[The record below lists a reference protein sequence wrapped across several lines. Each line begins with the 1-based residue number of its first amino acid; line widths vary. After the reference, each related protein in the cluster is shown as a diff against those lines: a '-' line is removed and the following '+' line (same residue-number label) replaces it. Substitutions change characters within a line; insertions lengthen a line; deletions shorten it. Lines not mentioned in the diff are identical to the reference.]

1 MKKVLYLAWLIT
13 TLFPDPTFAEK
24 STAPSFH
31 LKLVRVLE
39 LAKPSGNIDQLI
51 PLSDGGFLTRDSTYN
66 PLQSQVV
73 EVYGPSG
80 TLIRKIGSY
89 GQEPGHYYALKEIAF
104 SYQHNVVWI
113 VDMLGR
119 ISRFSLS
126 GKFLD
131 SVLIQ
136 KPGFH
141 PYGIALDEEQG
152 RYYLTGCVALKFY
165 LSDGCRMVH
174 EYEIATDKY
183 VRSLAENDPDA
194 VKRQYFSIEDYQLTA
209 ASSGLYAIDAPM
221 RKFWKIVP
229 NRGVEA
235 FPILGKQLGGDI
247 PELDPRK
254 PAAEIA
260 RGQYLFENVFA
271 DDHVVILSAGVKGG
285 NKYLLE
291 VFTANGKPIAQ
302 DVDAPG
308 RLIGK
313 SKHRTLWFGER
324 RGDKF
329 RLAEYSY

>member
-1 MKKVLYLAWLIT
+1 MKKILYLAWLVA
-13 TLFPDPTFAEK
+13 TFSSGTMVAQK
-24 STAPSFH
+24 NTAPSFH

-51 PLSDGGFLTRDSTYN
+51 PLPDGGFLTRDSTYN

-80 TLIRKIGSY
+80 NLIRKIGSY

-104 SYQHNVVWI
+104 SYQHNVVWV

-119 ISRFSLS
+119 ISRFNLS

-141 PYGIALDEEQG
+141 PYGIALNEDQG

-165 LSDGCRMVH
+165 LNDGCKMVH
-174 EYEIATDKY
+174 EYDSSTDKY
-183 VRSLAENDPDA
+183 LRSLAENDPDA
-194 VKRQYFSIEDYQLTA
+194 VKREYFSVEDYQLTA
-209 ASSGLYAIDAPM
+209 APSGLYAVDAPM

-229 NRGVEA
+229 NRGIEA
-235 FPILGKQLGGDI
+235 FPVLGKQLGGDI

-260 RGQYLFENVFA
+260 RGQYLFENIFA
-271 DDHVVILSAGVKGG
+271 DDRLVIISAGVKGG
-285 NKYLLE
+285 GKYLLE
-291 VFTANGKPIAQ
+291 VLSANGKPIAL
-302 DVDAPG
+302 DVNSPG

-313 SKHRTLWFGER
+313 SRYRTLWFGER
-324 RGDKF
+324 QGDKF